1 MNRLT
6 TIALILLLAA
16 IIASSLGFVSVHLT
30 NIKAY
35 DRKVTIQSYNYHGG
49 TYEWDH
55 VKANVLWEDGAFI
68 LNDYYDNQLDKDLN
82 YLADSYESA
91 VSIDDEESLI
101 RTPDYLLKVCFE
113 DFAYNLKDT
122 TFTKMLGASRTSGY
136 LELYDKSGDT
146 LLYKHVDRRFII
158 SNKMT
163 ITGMASEPYITNK
176 MKELVYTEVLEMA
189 PDFIYRFE
197 GPQKRKIK
205 MAAKLI
211 LETMIDVPW
220 YSQKSDRVRL
230 ASTDPTKT
238 EE

>member
-6 TIALILLLAA
+6 TIALIVLLGA
-16 IIASSLGFVSVHLT
+16 IVASALGFVSVHLT

-68 LNDYYDNQLDKDLN
+68 LNESYDQQLDKDLT
-82 YLADSYESA
+82 YLVDSYETA
-91 VSIDDEESLI
+91 LSINDEESII

-113 DFAYNLKDT
+113 DFNYHLRDT
-122 TFTKMLGASRTSGY
+122 TLTKMLGASSASGY

-146 LLYKHVDRRFII
+146 LLYKHQDRRFII
-158 SNKMT
+158 TNKMT
-163 ITGMASEPYITNK
+163 ITGMASEPYVTNK
-176 MKELVYTEVLEMA
+176 MKELIYTEVLEMA

-205 MAAKLI
+205 MAAKLM
-211 LETMIDVPW
+211 LETVIDVPL
-220 YSQKSDRVRL
+220 YSHKSDRVRL
-230 ASTDPTKT
+230 ASTGPKKT